1 MTKPKAGEIMFTNFN
16 IFKNKM
22 ALKDYCTIELFHMI
36 HILKER
42 INLWDRI
49 DYFMEAEKQVSCK
62 ENYKEVSSGPFF
74 LIKAVHDAFE
84 KVRRR
89 RESFSNILESPNF
102 DRFYLLSKIHKDIPE
117 RPVISNCGF

>member
-1 MTKPKAGEIMFTNFN
+1 MFTNFN

-49 DYFMEAEKQVSCK
+49 DYLMEAEKQVSCK

-74 LIKAVHDAFE
+74 LINTVHDAFE
-84 KVRRR
+84 KIRRR
-89 RESFSNILESPNF
+89 GESFSNILESPNL

>member
-1 MTKPKAGEIMFTNFN
+1 MV
-16 IFKNKM
+16 
-22 ALKDYCTIELFHMI
+22 LKDYCTIELFHMI

-62 ENYKEVSSGPFF
+62 ENYKEVSSGLFF

-102 DRFYLLSKIHKDIPE
+102 DRFYLLSKIHKIMYDIPE